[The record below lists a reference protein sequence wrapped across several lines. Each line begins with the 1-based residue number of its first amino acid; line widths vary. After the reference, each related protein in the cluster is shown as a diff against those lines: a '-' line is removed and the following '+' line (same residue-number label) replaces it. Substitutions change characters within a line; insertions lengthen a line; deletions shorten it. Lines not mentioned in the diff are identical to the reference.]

1 MVGFVLLFVLG
12 TAAALLL
19 RRVVLCAKFALYA
32 ATAHN
37 DCEKFFYNEKMRT
50 AWTWNMELTS
60 DARNTSCNQWGWAV
74 PTAKAIDCI
83 VSAAKEAGCTR
94 ILDFG
99 SGRGYWSLLISREAE
114 GLEITACDSN
124 LSWYQERHFQVR
136 GLATTVKLWVCTNC
150 AAATSH
156 LPALANLFS
165 LRCCLN
171 LAGVWSS
178 PGEKFCA
185 QVWQGGLDEAN
196 GLLADPST
204 CLLLIWPPCWS
215 KMAEEAVTN
224 FQGRVVVY
232 VGEKEGGKTAA
243 KGFFA
248 VLRARWQLQRTVPL
262 PNWTRCS
269 DKVFVFTR
277 REVKQD

>member
-1 MVGFVLLFVLG
+1 VISRNYFETPSRSQPHAVESGTMVGFVLLFVLG

-124 LSWYQERHFQVR
+124 LSWYQERHFQV
-136 GLATTVKLWVCTNC
+136 
-150 AAATSH
+150 
-156 LPALANLFS
+156 
-165 LRCCLN
+165 
-171 LAGVWSS
+171 
-178 PGEKFCA
+178 
-185 QVWQGGLDEAN
+185 WQGGLDEAN